1 MRRIPA
7 LLVFALFTAVSARAE
22 ATRTL
27 RFEYAGDVSRA
38 FRVENLAGE
47 MTVRPGN
54 GPRVVVV
61 ATVRAADPALADLV
75 RLEQVRDRKS
85 GEPSVRVIYP
95 IDRHTSYRYPRL
107 GGADGGFLSR
117 MFGGQNNVEYDGARV
132 SVSGSR
138 GVELYADV
146 VVELPRGASTTFR
159 NVVGTLNGSRVEG
172 RLRFDT
178 GSGDISLSDVAGE
191 IAADTGSGDV
201 SAEAVRGSFNC
212 DTGSGDCNLTRFSGT
227 SIDLDTGSGN
237 VRVTESRADRVSADT
252 GSGDVFLDVDDA
264 AEVDAD
270 TGSGDVEI
278 VAAGTRLSRITADTG
293 SGDVSLKIASGIG
306 FEMRTDVG
314 SGDVDSDF
322 SDAQPIIERRRVKG
336 YRRGDERVKI
346 DVDTGSGDVRVGP
359 AR

>member
-1 MRRIPA
+1 MRRFPA
-7 LLVFALFTAVSARAE
+7 CLALVLLPAVSAHAE

-27 RFEYAGDVSRA
+27 RFEYAGDISRA
-38 FRVENLAGE
+38 FRVDNLAGE
-47 MTVRPGN
+47 MTVRPGS

-61 ATVRAADPALADLV
+61 ATVRAADQETADLV

-85 GEPSVRVIYP
+85 GEPTVRVIYP
-95 IDRHTSYRYPRL
+95 LDRHTNYRYPRL
-107 GGADGGFLSR
+107 GGPDGGFLSR
-117 MFGGQNNVEYDGARV
+117 MFGGQNNVEYDGTRV

-146 VVELPRGASTTFR
+146 VVEVPKGAYATFK
-159 NVVGTLNGSRVEG
+159 NVVGVLNGSRVEG

-191 IAADTGSGDV
+191 ISADTGSGDV
-201 SAEAVRGSFNC
+201 SADSVRGSFAC
-212 DTGSGDCNLTRFSGT
+212 DTGSGDCNLTRFAGASV
-227 SIDLDTGSGN
+227 DLDTGSGN
-237 VRVTESRADRVSADT
+237 VRVTDSRADRVSADT
-252 GSGDVFLDVDDA
+252 GSGDVFVDVDDA
-264 AEVDAD
+264 ADVSAD
-270 TGSGDVEI
+270 TGSGDIEI
-278 VAAGTRLSRITADTG
+278 VAGGSRLERITADTG
-293 SGDVSLKIASGIG
+293 SGDVSLRIAPGIG